1 MARGKKAKE
10 KPKADEA
17 VVITDDAGVVD
28 VRWHDG
34 NKLTFNLIVKGR
46 TIKFVD
52 GVATVDAA
60 LADELRKRG
69 VVM

>member
-10 KPKADEA
+10 KPKADET

-69 VVM
+69 VVV

>member
-10 KPKADEA
+10 KPKADGA

-69 VVM
+69 VVV